1 MYFRFDGKIL
11 DGIPLVARECGTW
24 EGTCLREV
32 GGGGGGVWLHLISP
46 VCHQVPWK
54 VAEEEAEQHKTSFSA
69 SSLQELA
76 LHTL

>member
-32 GGGGGGVWLHLISP
+32 GGGGGRGRL
-46 VCHQVPWK
+46 
-54 VAEEEAEQHKTSFSA
+54 ATSHFSRL
-69 SSLQELA
+69 SSGA
-76 LHTL
+76 LEGGRGGS